1 MLAQSDFSELNKHQ
15 VLTIIKISRSIA
27 TSSIKIQERKVKSH
41 EITEFQYKADSISRE
56 RVSSCSSSSSDP
68 PKAWVVHLQLAYKAP
83 SDLSCKLVSNNIW
96 QGVSLH
102 PLWPNK
108 LVKSAEE
115 MNQGLIS
122 HPRDSRL
129 QDSRYITEQDQH
141 NSAHFWAPNGAGG
154 VPHGTHWCRPPFL
167 TLSKGPS
174 SLWKTSQPRDSHR
187 SAEFLSGFQFCHIH
201 DTYTNVKGHSG
212 SGLLTLSS
220 FSVWQIQALSLQDS
234 NTWSLI

>member
-1 MLAQSDFSELNKHQ
+1 M
-15 VLTIIKISRSIA
+15 
-27 TSSIKIQERKVKSH
+27 KSH

-108 LVKSAEE
+108 PVKSAEE

-129 QDSRYITEQDQH
+129 QDSRYITEQGQH
-141 NSAHFWAPNGAGG
+141 NSAHFWAPNGAGVSPTG
-154 VPHGTHWCRPPFL
+154 RADAGL
-167 TLSKGPS
+167 LS
-174 SLWKTSQPRDSHR
+174 SLYQRGPAHSGKPANQETATGPLSFCLASS
-187 SAEFLSGFQFCHIH
+187 SA
-201 DTYTNVKGHSG
+201 TYTTHTRMSKDTAVQACSPYLAFQCGRYR
-212 SGLLTLSS
+212 LS
-220 FSVWQIQALSLQDS
+220 VCRTVTPEA
-234 NTWSLI
+234 